1 MERAQQQFDEKQAK
15 ELEKKIRKNKFDFN
29 DFMNQIQQIKK
40 MGNIKELA
48 GMIPGVGKALKDVDI
63 DDNAFKGIE
72 AIINSMTPKERSNPD
87 IINQSR
93 KLRIAKGSGTK
104 LEEVN
109 RLLKQ
114 FDQTKKMMKMV
125 SGMDRGKMAQMA
137 AAMKNMKGGM
147 PKM

>member
-1 MERAQQQFDEKQAK
+1 MVTFIAATAMSFPSTASV
-15 ELEKKIRKNKFDFN
+15 ISW
-29 DFMNQIQQIKK
+29 
-40 MGNIKELA
+40 
-48 GMIPGVGKALKDVDI
+48 LKDVDI

-93 KLRIAKGSGTK
+93 KIRIAKGSGTK

-125 SGMDRGKMAQMA
+125 SGMDKGKMAQMA
-137 AAMKNMKGGM
+137 AAMKNMTGKS
-147 PKM
+147 PLS

>member
-1 MERAQQQFDEKQAK
+1 
-15 ELEKKIRKNKFDFN
+15 
-29 DFMNQIQQIKK
+29 
-40 MGNIKELA
+40 
-48 GMIPGVGKALKDVDI
+48 
-63 DDNAFKGIE
+63 
-72 AIINSMTPKERSNPD
+72 
-87 IINQSR
+87 
-93 KLRIAKGSGTK
+93 
-104 LEEVN
+104 VN